1 VESVAW
7 VAERKDLLCALFYLL
22 SIMAYLRYP
31 SPSPQSPP
39 LKGGEDVVPLP
50 WRERGGVRGKWYF
63 LSLSFFILALL
74 SKPMAVSLPAVL
86 LILDWY
92 PFGNIRSLSSFRQS
106 VIGKLPFIVL
116 SLGSSVLTILAQRA
130 GGAIVSMEWAPLS
143 TRLIVAGKSLA
154 IYLWKMV
161 VPLDLIPF
169 YPYPQDVL
177 FSSPEYFLPVVLVLG
192 ITITCIVIT
201 KRQRVWL
208 AAWGYYVV
216 TLIPAIGIVQI
227 GNTSMADRYSYLPS
241 VGPFL
246 IAGLLAALMPKAMDS
261 LKQRRPAVL
270 FAYVA
275 SAVLVFGS
283 LSYLTLNQIRVWKNS
298 IDLWGYVIEKE
309 PDAVPLAYY
318 NRGLA
323 YVKNGQFGRAMA
335 DFGKTIELDPSDYR
349 AYNNLGVMYGQLG
362 QFDRA
367 IECFSITLY
376 LNKDYDVAYMNRGK
390 FYDKT
395 GNRERAVADYQ
406 KACDL
411 GNTNGCR
418 ALQRALSTS
427 RS

>member
-1 VESVAW
+1 
-7 VAERKDLLCALFYLL
+7 
-22 SIMAYLRYP
+22 MA
-31 SPSPQSPP
+31 
-39 LKGGEDVVPLP
+39 
-50 WRERGGVRGKWYF
+50 
-63 LSLSFFILALL
+63 
-74 SKPMAVSLPAVL
+74 
-86 LILDWY
+86 
-92 PFGNIRSLSSFRQS
+92 
-106 VIGKLPFIVL
+106 
-116 SLGSSVLTILAQRA
+116 
-130 GGAIVSMEWAPLS
+130 
-143 TRLIVAGKSLA
+143 
-154 IYLWKMV
+154 YLWKMA

-169 YPYPQDVL
+169 YPYPQDVS

-192 ITITCIVIT
+192 ITMTCIVIA

-208 AAWGYYVV
+208 AAWGYYVA
-216 TLIPAIGIVQI
+216 TLIPVIGIVQI

-246 IAGLLAALMPKAMDS
+246 IAGVLAALMPKAMDA

-270 FAYVA
+270 SVYGALA
-275 SAVLVFGS
+275 ILVFGC
-283 LSYLTLNQIRVWKNS
+283 LSYLTLHQIGVWKNS

-318 NRGLA
+318 NRGLV
-323 YVKNGQFGRAMA
+323 YGKNGQFGRAIE
-335 DFGKTIELDPSDYR
+335 DFNKAIALDPSDYR

-367 IECFSITLY
+367 IECFSMTLY
-376 LNKDYDVAYMNRGK
+376 LNQNYDAAYVSRGR

-418 ALQRALSTS
+418 ALQRALSNP
-427 RS
+427 RP

>member
-1 VESVAW
+1 
-7 VAERKDLLCALFYLL
+7 
-22 SIMAYLRYP
+22 
-31 SPSPQSPP
+31 
-39 LKGGEDVVPLP
+39 
-50 WRERGGVRGKWYF
+50 
-63 LSLSFFILALL
+63 
-74 SKPMAVSLPAVL
+74 
-86 LILDWY
+86 
-92 PFGNIRSLSSFRQS
+92 
-106 VIGKLPFIVL
+106 
-116 SLGSSVLTILAQRA
+116 
-130 GGAIVSMEWAPLS
+130 
-143 TRLIVAGKSLA
+143 
-154 IYLWKMV
+154 MV

-201 KRQRVWL
+201 KRRRVWL

-323 YVKNGQFGRAMA
+323 YVKNGQFGRARA
-335 DFGKTIELDPSDYR
+335 DFSKTIELDPSDYR

-427 RS
+427 RF